1 MSSSSDRYS
10 DEACQQI
17 KLDGEP
23 CRSAAL
29 RGKKFCYYHLHSGPP
44 PQEVSNLGVIP
55 QVQFHLPLLDDAVT
69 IQSAITL
76 VCEHLLHRRLEP
88 KKAGMLL
95 YGLQVASSNL
105 RRMNEEDKNERRA
118 GEVNSANA
126 LPPSPPDS
134 ALSETRGTGQDDS
147 GAEPSDDPD
156 RLPPGTIQA
165 CAQPQRHKE
174 ASAPQPRPVP
184 HQLPEPFPLAFAG
197 DTRTRSQSAKTQR

>member
-44 PQEVSNLGVIP
+44 PEQVSNPGVIP
-55 QVQFHLPLLDDAVT
+55 QVQFHLPLLDDAIT

-95 YGLQVASSNL
+95 YALQVASSNL
-105 RRMNEEDKNERRA
+105 GRLNQDRNQQKNEQSNA
-118 GEVNSANA
+118 ANRLQA
-126 LPPSPPDS
+126 SPPGPASSS
-134 ALSETRGTGQDDS
+134 ATPAGQVDS
-147 GAEPSDDPD
+147 GATPSDDPD
-156 RLPPGTIQA
+156 RPPPGTIQA
-165 CAQPQRHKE
+165 CQQR
-174 ASAPQPRPVP
+174 R
-184 HQLPEPFPLAFAG
+184 
-197 DTRTRSQSAKTQR
+197 RSVV

>member
-44 PQEVSNLGVIP
+44 PKDVSNPGVIP
-55 QVQFHLPLLDDAVT
+55 QVQFHLPLLDDATSIQAT
-69 IQSAITL
+69 ISL

-88 KKAGMLL
+88 KKAGILL
-95 YGLQVASSNL
+95 YAMQVASSNL
-105 RRMNEEDKNERRA
+105 SHMNNNNEDRRQKKN
-118 GEVNSANA
+118 GESNSANT
-126 LPPSPPDS
+126 LPPASPDS
-134 ALSETRGTGQDDS
+134 ASSETLANDQDDS
-147 GAEPSDDPD
+147 AATPSDDPD

-165 CAQPQRHKE
+165 SQQRK
-174 ASAPQPRPVP
+174 
-184 HQLPEPFPLAFAG
+184 
-197 DTRTRSQSAKTQR
+197 RSVV

>member
-44 PQEVSNLGVIP
+44 PKDVSNPGVIP
-55 QVQFHLPLLDDAVT
+55 QVQFHLPLLDDATSIQAT
-69 IQSAITL
+69 ISL

-88 KKAGMLL
+88 KKAGILL
-95 YGLQVASSNL
+95 YAMQVASSNL
-105 RRMNEEDKNERRA
+105 SRMNEDRSQKKN
-118 GEVNSANA
+118 GESNSANA
-126 LPPSPPDS
+126 LPAPPLGPASSETLRTAQNDS
-134 ALSETRGTGQDDS
+134 A
-147 GAEPSDDPD
+147 APPSDDPD

-165 CAQPQRHKE
+165 SQQRK
-174 ASAPQPRPVP
+174 
-184 HQLPEPFPLAFAG
+184 
-197 DTRTRSQSAKTQR
+197 RSVV

>member
-44 PQEVSNLGVIP
+44 PEQVSNPGVIP
-55 QVQFHLPLLDDAVT
+55 QVQFHLPLLDDAIT

-95 YGLQVASSNL
+95 YALQVASSNL
-105 RRMNEEDKNERRA
+105 GRLNQDRNQQKNEQSNA
-118 GEVNSANA
+118 ANRLQA
-126 LPPSPPDS
+126 SPPGPTSLETDPAARDDS
-134 ALSETRGTGQDDS
+134 AATS
-147 GAEPSDDPD
+147 SDDPD

-165 CAQPQRHKE
+165 SQQR
-174 ASAPQPRPVP
+174 R
-184 HQLPEPFPLAFAG
+184 
-197 DTRTRSQSAKTQR
+197 RSVV